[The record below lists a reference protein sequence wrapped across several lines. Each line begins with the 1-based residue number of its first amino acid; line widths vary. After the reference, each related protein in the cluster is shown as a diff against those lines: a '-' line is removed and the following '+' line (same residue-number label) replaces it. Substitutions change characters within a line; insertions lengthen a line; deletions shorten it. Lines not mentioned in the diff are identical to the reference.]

1 MIKDDRRRRSCSATF
16 TDVQKQK
23 VERQVRRFPTTTQE
37 LLALAA
43 AKVSAKPVR

>member
-1 MIKDDRRRRSCSATF
+1 
-16 TDVQKQK
+16 VQKQK
-23 VERQVRRFPTTTQE
+23 VERQVRRFPTMTQE